1 MNKMNQWIRT
11 AAGRGT
17 PRAEPEP
24 VSETQVEELAEV
36 LGLTREEAIERL
48 TPAPPPG
55 TAHAGAGTGGSP
67 PQQSV
72 AQRMNQFIRRK
83 ARG

>member
-1 MNKMNQWIRT
+1 MNMNQWIR
-11 AAGRGT
+11 AAGRGLS
-17 PRAEPEP
+17 RAEFS
-24 VSETQVEELAEV
+24 VSDTDAADYAKVVGCTLAEAKAT
-36 LGLTREEAIERL
+36 LSG
-48 TPAPPPG
+48 PAPPPG